1 MNSSAPSHTWDNV
14 FVGTVYLLANIIMLP
29 IYVIFLII
37 FVRKE
42 PYRSSM
48 TFKIMFYL
56 GVVECFQLVS
66 GVQSGI
72 MSFLDTT
79 VHYDF
84 DMIGGAL
91 NCVGLFGRPLFL
103 LILALNRFVNL
114 TRLIRSRKNEKI
126 VFSVLLAIAS
136 LATFFGFAYRIT
148 IGKAHYYLGYDIYR
162 PLKTTGA
169 AAIIK
174 HITVGVDITAI
185 ALATLIYFGV
195 FAFIIYKRK
204 TTRMLALLKSTDIP
218 VIAQGIITLSHA
230 AVVKCGTG
238 HIFVSMLE
246 SRPANIAYIIWLET
260 MTLINPLS
268 YLILVRYKDAGVS
281 WLYYNT
287 QEFAK
292 KLHQVHQTAHK
303 FDFDEQGGTN
313 EQKLLLWDE
322 FKSCDCFTKGTKETC
337 LWS

>member
-174 HITVGVDITAI
+174 HIT
-185 ALATLIYFGV
+185 
-195 FAFIIYKRK
+195 RK